1 MRALEKTKLYD
12 LAMAAP
18 LIGFYVW
25 NIYKALPG
33 LTQNYYILRYG
44 YADPAVIAVT
54 VAQLAAQI
62 FAAVLIV
69 LLLLRPAPKG
79 KSGSLLPRVT
89 AVAGTFAA
97 LLFLYLPLA
106 PISAEMGIVSSILI
120 FLGLGLTTYALL
132 YLGRSFSI
140 MPEARRLIT
149 GGPYAIVR
157 HPVYVFEEIAVI
169 GIMLQ
174 YAQPWAGV
182 LLIVHI
188 GLQMARASF
197 EEKVLAATFP
207 EYQAYA
213 AKTARFIPGVY

>member
-1 MRALEKTKLYD
+1 MRALENTKFYD
-12 LAMAAP
+12 LAMATP

-25 NIYKALPG
+25 NIYRAWPG
-33 LTQNYYILRYG
+33 LSQNYYILRYG
-44 YADPAVIAVT
+44 YADPAIIAST
-54 VAQLAAQI
+54 IAQLAAQI

-69 LLLLRPAPKG
+69 LLLLRPAPKA

-97 LLFLYLPLA
+97 LLFLYLPPA
-106 PISAEMGIVSSILI
+106 AISAELAILCSILI

-140 MPEARRLIT
+140 MPEARRLVT
-149 GGPYAIVR
+149 GGPYALAR
-157 HPVYVFEEIAVI
+157 HPVYVFEEIAVL

-174 YAQPWAGV
+174 YAQPWASV
-182 LLIVHI
+182 LFIVHI

-197 EEKVLAATFP
+197 EEKVLASAFP
-207 EYQAYA
+207 EYRAYA